1 MFLEMPLFL
10 AAIDSTYL
18 WWCLFRCAGMAG
30 GAMAAQLADNVSKSW
45 RSASIE
51 LEEDTDV
58 MLAQRFGELFVFSV
72 VVDVIDPC
80 Q

>member
-1 MFLEMPLFL
+1 
-10 AAIDSTYL
+10 
-18 WWCLFRCAGMAG
+18 MAG

-58 MLAQRFGELFVFSV
+58 IRAQRFGELFVFSV
-72 VVDVIDPC
+72 IVDVIDPC